1 MEGENQGAN
10 EEKNVEEFVRFVS
23 DFAKTIY
30 ASEVKREE
38 RTHTQSS
45 QIQAAFAFT
54 ITALFV
60 LLQVLLEKANLP
72 TVIIIWAFSTV
83 CFVLLASLV
92 CAICVQLPYNRQDYP
107 SIEKMMQR
115 FGENYDKFDTSA
127 KRSKYSADFYAEIQK
142 GITDRANKNM
152 KLIRASMFLYLGAII
167 LCVMWFVVMLCV
179 AFC

>member
-1 MEGENQGAN
+1 MEDANQEAN

-54 ITALFV
+54 IAALFV
-60 LLQVLLEKANLP
+60 LLQVLVKTTLP

-107 SIEKMMQR
+107 TVESMMKN